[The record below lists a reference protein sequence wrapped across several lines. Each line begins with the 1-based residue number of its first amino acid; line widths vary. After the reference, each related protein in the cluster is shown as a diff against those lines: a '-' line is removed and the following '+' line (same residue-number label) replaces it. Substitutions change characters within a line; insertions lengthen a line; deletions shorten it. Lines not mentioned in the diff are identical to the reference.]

1 MSIVRRA
8 ITGLSLAALVAL
20 AGCQGPFDS
29 LYAKEKKPIP
39 PHLVKKMEAKGMTA
53 ASPIMVRFFKRENVA
68 EVWKETDTGRYD
80 LLAEYEICKWSGAL
94 GPKFQEGDRQA
105 PEGFYSVK
113 PWQMNPKS
121 DYHLA
126 FNIGFPNVYDR
137 SHGRTGSHLMVHG
150 ACSSAGCYSMTDDLI
165 EEIYSLARESFE
177 GGQRAFQVQAYP
189 FRMTPENMADNKDSP
204 HFEFWRMLKE
214 GHDHFEIT
222 RTPPKVDVCG
232 RRYVFNREAEEG
244 EKFKPEAAC
253 PAMSMPESLEVA
265 YADKLSEHQQ
275 LFQKALQREAMMA
288 TLRGEAPPPFDTI
301 ASIAPPNT
309 NYVPAMAY
317 APASAGLHPAASSAA
332 ATERAIT
339 TQTAVSTGDLA
350 TQAAATPDTG
360 AAVPIPQRSPLAQPV
375 TAEKPKRRGLFGLF
389 RRDG

>member
-1 MSIVRRA
+1 MNNVRRA
-8 ITGLSLAALVAL
+8 ITGLSLAALVGL
-20 AGCQGPFDS
+20 AGCQGPLDS

-39 PHLVKKMEAKGMTA
+39 PHLVKVMEAKGMTA
-53 ASPIMVRFFKRENVA
+53 KSPIVLRIFKQESIA

-105 PEGFYSVK
+105 PEGFYTVK

-126 FNIGFPNVYDR
+126 FNIGFPNIYDR
-137 SHGRTGSHLMVHG
+137 AHGRTGSHLMVHG
-150 ACSSAGCYSMTDDLI
+150 ACSSAGCYSMTDELI
-165 EEIYSLARESFE
+165 EEIYALARESFE

-189 FRMTPENMADNKDSP
+189 FRMSPENMARHKDSP

-222 RTPPKVDVCG
+222 KKPPKVDVCG

-244 EKFKPEAAC
+244 EKFKPEAEC
-253 PAMSMPESLEVA
+253 PAMSMPPSLELA
-265 YADKLSEHQQ
+265 YAKKLGEDQQ
-275 LFQKALQREAMMA
+275 LFHKVLQRDAMVA

-301 ASIAPPNT
+301 ASIAPPNAT
-309 NYVPAMAY
+309 YVPAMAY
-317 APASAGLHPAASSAA
+317 APAGARKSVATRQVA
-332 ATERAIT
+332 ATEQAIA
-339 TQTAVSTGDLA
+339 TQSAVSTSA
-350 TQAAATPDTG
+350 QISEAALTPEI
-360 AAVPIPQRSPLAQPV
+360 AAVPIPERSPLVKPV
-375 TAEKPKRRGLFGLF
+375 AEKPKRRGLFGLF